1 MPSVLHGVAQPRQPP
16 EHALHDLAER
26 VPGEVA
32 EERRFLAALVPDPVA
47 RLNDVT
53 HVVVGQQ
60 RARRAPHGLEQH
72 VQDLGQDHVVVVGI
86 GRLEPAQRDGVGDAV
101 HGLRGVGVV
110 LADEPVLQ
118 NLVHGGQRH
127 PERWGRVG
135 ERGGSWVSWRGG
147 KYFEGGWRVA
157 RGAAEAGAG
166 GSGGAGD
173 ARRRRLGR
181 DSRGRDPALG
191 RRPAG
196 MGTAPGLDRSA
207 SDPGDAARRENAR
220 SWGRGAHPV
229 IGPLVSTLRTT

>member
-1 MPSVLHGVAQPRQPP
+1 MRRELLRRALGDCPRADHLRLRLGIASSRPRLLRVAVDGTLGTLRVAVDGTLNGTLGRNPRGRGSVDVVPSVLHGVAQRGQPS

-47 RLNDVT
+47 RLDDVA

-60 RARRAPHGLEQH
+60 RAGRAPHGLEQH

-127 PERWGRVG
+127 PER
-135 ERGGSWVSWRGG
+135 
-147 KYFEGGWRVA
+147 
-157 RGAAEAGAG
+157 
-166 GSGGAGD
+166 
-173 ARRRRLGR
+173 
-181 DSRGRDPALG
+181 
-191 RRPAG
+191 
-196 MGTAPGLDRSA
+196 
-207 SDPGDAARRENAR
+207 
-220 SWGRGAHPV
+220 
-229 IGPLVSTLRTT
+229 